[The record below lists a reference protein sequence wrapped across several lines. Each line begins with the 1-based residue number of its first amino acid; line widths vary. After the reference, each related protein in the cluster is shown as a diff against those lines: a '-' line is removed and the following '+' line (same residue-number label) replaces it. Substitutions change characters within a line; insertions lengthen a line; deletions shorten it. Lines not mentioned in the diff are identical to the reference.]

1 MIYTIGVCFLAPAP
15 AMDRNC
21 IRILVL
27 YCLLASL
34 YAFGVPLWEAP
45 DEPSH
50 YLCIRRISDGQS
62 FRPPRPSAPPGKEW
76 SETYLYSLY
85 ERAQPP
91 LYYLLA
97 APAMKVLSLRLLP
110 LGGPADFPS
119 VRYNFQREGNLF
131 VRHRDGL
138 FPIPANEIRGHLI
151 RLLSILAGAGSV
163 YLIYRLTRALAP
175 DSPPLALLAGGFAA
189 TLPQFTFI
197 SAMISND
204 SLAVLIGA
212 GALFLLARIGGGT
225 ASGRDRLGAGF
236 LLAVGLATKG
246 NLFFL
251 FPVAALALF
260 IGRYSGLRLRGWLAR
275 AAPLFLPSAVLL
287 LLAALDAAQQRP
299 IGPPPPG
306 QAAAGTFI
314 AGARIMWLRL
324 SHVNPALL
332 APDRLR
338 LMLTE
343 IFQSFFARFGWMSIS
358 VGGWLYW
365 SWAGL
370 FAVSIVG
377 GIAGVFQSGRGGMS
391 GKVLLLFLAAF
402 LILFAGVI
410 KNNLLVPQHQG
421 RFLFPALPAIAV
433 LFATGWLNLFPR
445 RSWKWIAPVGVLIL
459 AALNLAAIFGYL
471 IPASYP

>member
-1 MIYTIGVCFLAPAP
+1 
-15 AMDRNC
+15 MDRNC
-21 IRILVL
+21 IRILIL
-27 YCLLASL
+27 YCLLALLYSL
-34 YAFGVPLWEAP
+34 GVPLWEAP

-62 FRPPRPSAPPGKEW
+62 FRPPRPSAPARKEW

-119 VRYNFQREGNLF
+119 VRYDFQREGNLF

-163 YLIYRLTRALAP
+163 YLIYRLALSLAP

-212 GALFLLARIGGGT
+212 GALFLVARIGAGT

-260 IGRYSGLRLRGWLAR
+260 IGRYSGLRLRGWLAG

-287 LLAALDAAQQRP
+287 LLAALADPRATLLRS
-299 IGPPPPG
+299 
-306 QAAAGTFI
+306 
-314 AGARIMWLRL
+314 RVMWLRISL
-324 SHVNPALL
+324 VDPALL
-332 APDRLR
+332 APYRLR

-377 GIAGVFQSGRGGMS
+377 GIVGVFRSGRGGMP
-391 GKVLLLFLAAF
+391 GRVLLLFLAAF

-410 KNNLLVPQHQG
+410 KNNLLVPQPQG

-433 LFATGWLNLFPR
+433 LFATGWLNLFPH

-459 AALNLAAIFGYL
+459 AALNLAEFFGYL

>member
-1 MIYTIGVCFLAPAP
+1 MIYTISVRFLAPR

-21 IRILVL
+21 IRILIL

-62 FRPPRPSAPPGKEW
+62 FRPPRHSGPAKKEW

-119 VRYNFQREGNLF
+119 VRPDFQREGNLF

-163 YLIYRLTRALAP
+163 YLIYRLALSLAP

-212 GALFLLARIGGGT
+212 GALFLVARIGAGT

-260 IGRYSGLRLRGWLAR
+260 IGRYSGLRLRGWLAG

-287 LLAALDAAQQRP
+287 LLAALADPRATLLRS
-299 IGPPPPG
+299 
-306 QAAAGTFI
+306 
-314 AGARIMWLRL
+314 RVMWLRISL
-324 SHVNPALL
+324 VDPALL
-332 APDRLR
+332 APYRLR

-377 GIAGVFQSGRGGMS
+377 GIVGVFRSGRGGMP
-391 GKVLLLFLAAF
+391 GRVLLLFLAAF

-421 RFLFPALPAIAV
+421 RYLFPALPAIAV
-433 LFATGWLNLFPR
+433 LFATGWLNLTPR

-459 AALNLAAIFGYL
+459 TVLNLAAFFGYL

>member
-1 MIYTIGVCFLAPAP
+1 
-15 AMDRNC
+15 MDRNC
-21 IRILVL
+21 IRILIL

-62 FRPPRPSAPPGKEW
+62 FRPPRPSSPAGKEW

-110 LGGPADFPS
+110 LGGQADFPS
-119 VRYNFQREGNLF
+119 VRYDFQREGNLF

-163 YLIYRLTRALAP
+163 YLIYRLALSLDP

-212 GALFLLARIGGGT
+212 GALFLLARIGEGT

-236 LLAVGLATKG
+236 LLALGLATKG
-246 NLFFL
+246 NLLFL
-251 FPVAALALF
+251 FPVAALALI
-260 IGRYSGLRLRGWLAR
+260 IGRYSGLRRRGRLAR

-287 LLAALDAAQQRP
+287 LLAALVSPRATLLR
-299 IGPPPPG
+299 
-306 QAAAGTFI
+306 
-314 AGARIMWLRL
+314 ARFMWLRL
-324 SHVNPALL
+324 SLVDPALI

-338 LMLTE
+338 LMFAE
-343 IFQSFFARFGWMSIS
+343 MFQSFFARFGWMSIS

-377 GIAGVFQSGRGGMS
+377 GIVGVFRSDRGGMP
-391 GKVLLLFLAAF
+391 GKVQLLFLAAF

-421 RFLFPALPAIAV
+421 RYLFPALPAIAV

-445 RSWKWIAPVGVLIL
+445 RSWKWIAPIGVLIL
-459 AALNLAAIFGYL
+459 AALNLAAFFGYL